1 MSSYVVM
8 CNVSI
13 GTELAED
20 VIVTVR
26 AMLLITT
33 LLTVLFVLPVYGGEP
48 VVELTGT
55 DLIGGAADLFGSIK
69 YGEIDVNYV
78 YAQPTGN
85 RSTMSAK
92 FTISKPVTE
101 EVVLYVKGRDDDYK
115 EKCGISIELNG
126 ATIFSGPSKFPDAKW
141 ETQTYPVSRDLL
153 KTGDNEIKITCTE
166 KDGNLGRPP
175 WFMVAKVA
183 IAETGHVFRRNIL
196 KDFWFNLPAQIREYP
211 EPLPAGKKP
220 GFAWRG
226 TKGWLW
232 TPEQY
237 LAEIP
242 VMAKYKMN
250 FLMNCYGSMCDIENY
265 SWGNPEVNRWWEDL
279 PAPKKSAYENIVRQ
293 CEKNGI
299 AFCFS
304 MNPNLFSKR
313 PLQYDSMA
321 DIDQLWKHYSWMQG
335 LGVKWFNISLDDIS
349 QGIDASGQAK
359 VVNEIFKRLRA
370 NDPSAQMIFT
380 PTAYWGDGTDAEARP
395 YLEKLAKEL
404 DKDVYLFWTG
414 NSVVGN
420 VNRQAAVSY
429 KGISKHRLFLWDN
442 YPVND
447 GHPTL
452 HLGPL
457 VNRDPDLCEVVDGY
471 MGNPLYTQNEVN
483 RIPLL
488 TCADYAYNPYNYD
501 PERSIQQAIL
511 HLESAPEKRDLLR
524 ELVEVYPGF
533 IILGKPNTGLNPV
546 RENFSK
552 LVALKHSRPILE
564 GYIRYLEDLSA
575 RMGKAFPDK
584 YKAAQ
589 KTLADDVSLMK
600 GMARDRYLAE

>member
-1 MSSYVVM
+1 M
-8 CNVSI
+8 
-13 GTELAED
+13 
-20 VIVTVR
+20 TVR
-26 AMLLITT
+26 AMLLLAAIFVALV
-33 LLTVLFVLPVYGGEP
+33 LLPALGNAS
-48 VVELTGT
+48 VVELAGT
-55 DLIGGAADLFGSIK
+55 DFAGGATSLFGSIQS
-69 YGEIDVNYV
+69 GEIDVNYV
-78 YAQPTGN
+78 YAQPTGS

-92 FTISKPVTE
+92 FAISKPITND
-101 EVVLYVKGRDDDYK
+101 VLLYIKGKDDEYDK
-115 EKCGISIELNG
+115 KCAISIEING
-126 ATIFSGPSKFPDAKW
+126 ATIFSGPSKFPNGKW
-141 ETQTYPVSRDLL
+141 EIQAYPVPNDVL
-153 KTGDNEIKITCTE
+153 KTGDNEIKISCLE
-166 KDGNLGRPP
+166 KEGKLGMPP

-183 IAETGHVFRRNIL
+183 IGEKGYTFKRNII
-196 KDFWFNLPAQIREYP
+196 KDFWIDLPAQIRDYP

-220 GFAWRG
+220 GFEWRG
-226 TKGWLW
+226 TKGWMW

-250 FLMNCYGSMCDIENY
+250 FLMNCYGSICDIENY
-265 SWGNPEVNRWWEDL
+265 AWGNPEVNRWWEDL
-279 PAPKKSAYENIVRQ
+279 PASKKAAYENIVRQ

-304 MNPNLFSKR
+304 MNPNLCSKR
-313 PLQYDSMA
+313 ALQYDSA
-321 DIDQLWKHYSWMQG
+321 SDIDLLWKHYAWMQG

-349 QGIDASGQAK
+349 QGIDASGQAQ

-395 YLEKLAKEL
+395 YLEILAKEL
-404 DKDVYLFWTG
+404 NKDVYLFWTG

-420 VNRQAAVSY
+420 INRQAAVSY
-429 KGISKHRLFLWDN
+429 KAISKHRLFLWDN

-447 GHPTL
+447 ANPTM
-452 HLGPL
+452 HLGP
-457 VNRDPDLCEVVDGY
+457 VINRDPDLGEVIDGY
-471 MGNPLYTQNEVN
+471 MGNPLCAQNEAN

-488 TCADYAYNPYNYD
+488 TCADYAYNPYDYD
-501 PERSIQQAIL
+501 PERSIGQAIL

-546 RENFSK
+546 RENFAK
-552 LVALKHSRPILE
+552 LVALKHSRPMVE
-564 GYIRYLEDLSA
+564 GYIRYLEDLWA

-589 KTLADDVSLMK
+589 KTLADDVAVVK
-600 GMARDRYLAE
+600 KMASDRYSAE